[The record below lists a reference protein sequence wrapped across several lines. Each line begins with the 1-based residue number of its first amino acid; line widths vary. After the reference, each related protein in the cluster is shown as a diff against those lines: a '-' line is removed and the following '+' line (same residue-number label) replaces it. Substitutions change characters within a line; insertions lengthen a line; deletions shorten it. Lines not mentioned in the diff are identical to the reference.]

1 MFYWRPTTD
10 CWKIALFIFL
20 QQQLEIASFFFHDQ
34 KKKEIAFCIV
44 HDRSDG
50 PSKLLSTYES
60 IWAQRPKIN
69 HMAYP
74 VELGFLIRWVRRR
87 LNIIK
92 PTPPHTP

>member
-20 QQQLEIASFFFHDQ
+20 QQQLEIAS
-34 KKKEIAFCIV
+34 CIV

-60 IWAQRPKIN
+60 IWAQRPKID
-69 HMAYP
+69 HKAYP